1 MFPTLDYNVLYETL
15 VSLVDIVPLVQ
26 YGQFRKLN
34 LTVDYSLTAFDE
46 RVNFLALTCLVI
58 ALFICVCCMV
68 CVCDCITVARK
79 PCGK

>member
-34 LTVDYSLTAFDE
+34 LNVE
-46 RVNFLALTCLVI
+46 
-58 ALFICVCCMV
+58 
-68 CVCDCITVARK
+68 
-79 PCGK
+79 